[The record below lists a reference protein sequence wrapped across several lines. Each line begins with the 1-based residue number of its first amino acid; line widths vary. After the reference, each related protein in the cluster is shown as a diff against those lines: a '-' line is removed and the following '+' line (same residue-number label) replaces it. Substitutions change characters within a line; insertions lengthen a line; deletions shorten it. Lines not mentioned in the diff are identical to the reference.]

1 MNKSVM
7 REVSLERS
15 RDSQGCDILVSLVTA
30 LDIVECFKQR
40 NNVSQMT
47 LKEEQGIYTMQVE
60 CGEPAASL
68 STEQWLR
75 GHPGLQDIQN

>member
-15 RDSQGCDILVSLVTA
+15 GDSQGCEILVSLVTA

-47 LKEEQGIYTMQVE
+47 LKEEQGTYTFKWSVE
-60 CGEPAASL
+60 NQQP
-68 STEQWLR
+68 
-75 GHPGLQDIQN
+75 H